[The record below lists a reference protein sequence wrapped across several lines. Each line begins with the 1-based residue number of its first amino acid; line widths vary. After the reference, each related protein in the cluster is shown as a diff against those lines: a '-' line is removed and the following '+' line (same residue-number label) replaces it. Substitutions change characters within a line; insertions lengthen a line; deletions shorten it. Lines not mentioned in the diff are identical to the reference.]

1 LIGSGSFKIQ
11 TMSKAGNRA
20 AILECISTAEEIAR
34 VDIAQATGINAATV
48 TALTSELLDE
58 GIVEALMDEEKQNTK
73 RGRPRVKLCLNPK
86 AFNLAGAK
94 ISEDAITVAIIDF
107 AGTLLSEHMQKGN
120 SFAIPKH
127 KLAANLKKA
136 ISVAVDKAGLHIDDI
151 TALGVGI
158 PGYVDIASECVH
170 WSPALSDTPT
180 NFVETLRATFDFPVM
195 LDNDVNL
202 AALAEQ
208 RFGLGKG
215 ISDFLVVTIEH
226 GVGMGIVLN
235 NNLFRGTRGLG
246 GEFGHTKVQLNGAL
260 CRCGQRGCLEAYVA
274 DYALLREAD
283 TAIKLQSANNLP
295 TAQRLEA
302 LYLEAKSGNQAA
314 LSIFERAGKIFGM
327 GLANLVN
334 IFDPSL
340 IIFAGERMQFDFLYE
355 EDVLEELRRNTLQI
369 DRAPPKVQ
377 VHKWGDLLWAKGAAA
392 WATEYVIHQAA
403 AKNNES

>member
-1 LIGSGSFKIQ
+1 LSGPGSFRIQ
-11 TMSKAGNRA
+11 AMSKAGNRA
-20 AILECISTAEEIAR
+20 AILECISTAGEIAR
-34 VDIAQATGINAATV
+34 VDIAKSTEINPATV
-48 TALTSELLDE
+48 TAMTSDLLEE
-58 GIVEALMDEEKQNTK
+58 GIVEALLDEEKQNIK
-73 RGRPRVKLCLNPK
+73 RGRPRVKLRLNPK
-86 AFNLAGAK
+86 AFILAGAK

-107 AGTLLSEHMQKGN
+107 AGNQLSEFIRKGN
-120 SFAIPKH
+120 SFSISKEQ
-127 KLAANLKKA
+127 LAENLKEA
-136 ISVAVDKAGLHIDDI
+136 ISAAISNTDFYLSDI
-151 TALGVGI
+151 SALGVGV

-170 WSPALSDTPT
+170 WSPAISDTPT
-180 NFVETLRATFDFPVM
+180 NFVKTLRTVFDFPVM

-202 AALAEQ
+202 ATLAEQ

-215 ISDFLVVTIEH
+215 VSDFLVVTIEH

-283 TAIKLQSANNLP
+283 TAFQFKNSHDLP
-295 TAQRLEA
+295 TGQRLDA
-302 LYLEAKSGNQAA
+302 LYREAKAGNQAA

-340 IIFAGERMQFDFLYE
+340 IIFSGERMQFDFLYE
-355 EDVLEELRRNTLQI
+355 EDVIEELRKNTLDI
-369 DRAPPKVQ
+369 DRAPPEVR

-392 WATEYVIHQAA
+392 WATEYVIHQVA
-403 AKNNES
+403 AKTNAC